1 LAAGK
6 NKKRI
11 LEAAISLF
19 NHRGVSAVST
29 NLICEELGISPGNL
43 YFHFRNKEAIV
54 RELFQQMCEE
64 TYEFW
69 EAELKSNELPMKFI
83 EDSLEVFWKFRF
95 FHREMY
101 QLRREDPALNKVWHQ
116 HIEKTR
122 RFMKAAYAR
131 WAKQGHMERL
141 ADPHA
146 MVVLRDLVLL
156 TASSF
161 FQFYESAEK
170 PATKRTLRL
179 ARDYLAAFLSPYFSA
194 SYRET
199 LKRESMPG

>member
-1 LAAGK
+1 MAK
-6 NKKRI
+6 SSNRERI
-11 LEAAISLF
+11 LSASSALF

-29 NLICEELGISPGNL
+29 NLICDEIGISPGNL

-54 RELFQQMCEE
+54 RELFAMMCRE
-64 TYEFW
+64 TYEYW
-69 EAELKSNELPMKFI
+69 DLQLKSDAPPMLFI
-83 EDSLEVFWKFRF
+83 DESLEVFWKYRF

-101 QLRREDPALNKVWHQ
+101 QLRREDPELNQIWHR

-131 WAKQGHMERL
+131 WAKQGYLVRVMDAESI
-141 ADPHA
+141 
-146 MVVLRDLVLL
+146 VVLRDLVLL

-170 PATKRTLRL
+170 PATKKTLRM
-179 ARDYLAAFLSPYFSA
+179 ARVYLAAILLPYFTPT
-194 SYRET
+194 YRDEV
-199 LKRESMPG
+199 KRESGVG